1 MAKVRRDRENGRP
14 SRSRRSYKVAE
25 RFVDL
30 EQMLDRFLKV
40 VAGRTSTDS
49 TEAEYPKIPGEEH
62 RNPEISGLAAAVEN
76 FNRSRTPSVRRESN
90 EGDAGTEEED
100 LESPGGAHARQ
111 DSGGFL
117 AVPRTDS
124 RRSGV
129 HYNL

>member
-117 AVPRTDS
+117 AVPRVDS